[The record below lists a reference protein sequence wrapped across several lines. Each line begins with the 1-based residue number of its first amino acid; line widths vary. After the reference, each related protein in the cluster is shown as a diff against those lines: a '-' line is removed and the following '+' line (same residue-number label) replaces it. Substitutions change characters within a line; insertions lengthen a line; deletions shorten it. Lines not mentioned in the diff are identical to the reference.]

1 MIVFVFVLIKVEVNE
16 SQSQRSTK
24 GQQVK
29 DSQWAI
35 LSRSGHKSDCRVVDV
50 IQWCVNDVD

>member
-24 GQQVK
+24 GQQVNG
-29 DSQWAI
+29 
-35 LSRSGHKSDCRVVDV
+35 LYCPGRVTNRTAESLMSY
-50 IQWCVNDVD
+50 NDVSMM